1 MPKYILVV
9 DDDVNIRTAVR
20 LRLERDALA
29 VRVAEDI
36 AGALRQIAAQPPEL
50 VILDLNLP
58 GGDGLDL
65 LAHLKGSPGLASI
78 PVIVLTGRY
87 LSRDDYPLFLE
98 ASAEVIAKPFSP
110 RYLAQRVHALLAAQ
124 PAAPPQRPLE
134 AGEQPPSRPTSALSS
149 TTRALS

>member
-1 MPKYILVV
+1 MPKHILVV

-29 VRVAEDI
+29 VHVADDI
-36 AGALRQIAAQPPEL
+36 AGALRQAGAQRPDL

-65 LAHLKGSPGLASI
+65 LAHLKGSPDLASI

-87 LSRDDYPLFLE
+87 LSRDDYPLSLT
-98 ASAEVIAKPFSP
+98 AATEVISKPFSP
-110 RYLAQRVHALLAAQ
+110 RYLAQRVHALLAT
-124 PAAPPQRPLE
+124 
-134 AGEQPPSRPTSALSS
+134 QPPPHLRRMPEGADQAPSPSANAPSA
-149 TTRALS
+149 TTRALW